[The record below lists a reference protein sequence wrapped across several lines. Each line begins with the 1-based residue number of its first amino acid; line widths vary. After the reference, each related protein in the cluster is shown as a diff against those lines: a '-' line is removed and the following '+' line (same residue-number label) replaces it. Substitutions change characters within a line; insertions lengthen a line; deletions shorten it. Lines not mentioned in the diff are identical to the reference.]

1 MNENGRHLHG
11 CRPFSFVVRD
21 IHKVEVRMGVHRGSV
36 IVGIALFLGVG
47 TGHAQGGF
55 ASFHIGGGL
64 VLPQGSFN
72 DGFKTGW
79 QGMAGLGFNLEG
91 IPFLV
96 RVDGF
101 YGRNNGD
108 ESQVGSNVKTSLLG
122 GLLGGQYY
130 LGGRT
135 SPVRPY
141 LLGQVGV
148 THAELEVGQLDDSE
162 DKFTFAGGAGIM
174 FAAGSLHVFIES
186 EYLSVLT
193 SSSSTNMIP
202 IVVGL
207 QFSGVKD

>member
-1 MNENGRHLHG
+1 MRVL
-11 CRPFSFVVRD
+11 RAL
-21 IHKVEVRMGVHRGSV
+21 V
-36 IVGIALFLGVG
+36 ILGIALLLGSG
-47 TGHAQGGF
+47 TVHAQGGS
-55 ASFHIGGGL
+55 ANFHIGGGP

-79 QGMAGLGFNLEG
+79 QGMAGLAFNLKG
-91 IPFLV
+91 IPFLI

-101 YGRNNGD
+101 YGRNKGD
-108 ESQVGSNVKTSLLG
+108 ESQVGSDVKTSLLG
-122 GLLGGQYY
+122 ALLGGQYY

-135 SPVRPY
+135 SSIRPY

-174 FAAGSLHVFIES
+174 FAAGSLQVFIEGK
-186 EYLSVLT
+186 YLSVLT
-193 SSSSTNMIP
+193 SGSSTNMIP

>member
-1 MNENGRHLHG
+1 MATLRG
-11 CRPFSFVVRD
+11 PMVVALALLLGART
-21 IHKVEVRMGVHRGSV
+21 GYAQAGS
-36 IVGIALFLGVG
+36 AE
-47 TGHAQGGF
+47 
-55 ASFHIGGGL
+55 FHVGGGL

-79 QGMAGLGFNLEG
+79 QGMAGLGFYLKG

-122 GLLGGQYY
+122 ALLGGQYY
-130 LGGRT
+130 LGRT

-141 LLGQVGV
+141 LLGQIGV
-148 THAELEVGQLDDSE
+148 THAELEVGQLDESE

-186 EYLSVLT
+186 KYLSVLT
-193 SSSSTNMIP
+193 SNSSTNMIP
-202 IVVGL
+202 ILVGL

>member
-1 MNENGRHLHG
+1 
-11 CRPFSFVVRD
+11 
-21 IHKVEVRMGVHRGSV
+21 MGALRGPL
-36 IVGIALFLGVG
+36 ILGITLLLGGG
-47 TGHAQGGF
+47 TVHAQGGS
-55 ASFHIGGGL
+55 ANFHIGGGL

-91 IPFLV
+91 IPFQV

-101 YGRNNGD
+101 YGRNSGD
-108 ESQVGSNVKTSLLG
+108 ESQVGSDVKTSLLG

-130 LGGRT
+130 LGSRT
-135 SPVRPY
+135 SSVRPY

-148 THAELEVGQLDDSE
+148 THAELEVGQLDHSE

-174 FAAGSLHVFIES
+174 FAAGSLHVFIEGK
-186 EYLSVLT
+186 YLSVLT
-193 SSSSTNMIP
+193 SKSSTNMIP

>member
-1 MNENGRHLHG
+1 MAMLRG
-11 CRPFSFVVRD
+11 PMVV
-21 IHKVEVRMGVHRGSV
+21 
-36 IVGIALFLGVG
+36 ALALLLGAG
-47 TGHAQGGF
+47 TGYAQAG
-55 ASFHIGGGL
+55 STEFHLGGGL

-79 QGMAGLGFNLEG
+79 QGMAGLGFNLQG

-108 ESQVGSNVKTSLLG
+108 ESQVGSDVKTSLLG
-122 GLLGGQYY
+122 ALIGGQYY
-130 LGGRT
+130 LGSRT
-135 SPVRPY
+135 SPVLPY

-148 THAELEVGQLDDSE
+148 THAELEVGQLEESE

-174 FAAGSLHVFIES
+174 FAAGSLHVFIEGK
-186 EYLSVLT
+186 YLSVLT
-193 SSSSTNMIP
+193 SNSSTNMIP